1 MKTTT
6 RLETA
11 KQGLAMLWRSLTPFA
26 ASLPGE
32 KGARLASD
40 EALERAYRTMWIDY
54 DRRALVRLMREMD
67 LKDGRVKSVHGRVAR
82 DVVRGGLVLEVNEKA
97 SSETLKREWS
107 AFAYRVQLGKAE
119 KLKSDARGLV
129 MEGNLAHQLVLDDG
143 ASGDRRQVMA
153 ALRMPSD
160 TIVPLVDD
168 GGRFKNAGAA
178 YEQRD
183 VMTGSVLATFAAWNL
198 MMSRLDP
205 QNFDD
210 LGSMGRPWLDS
221 VASTWR
227 KLVMTEEDLVLRRRM
242 RAPLRLVHV
251 MEGADDVALQQYR
264 KAVEGEKADIA
275 TDFYMNKRGGVT
287 AIQGDETLGDIGDV
301 AHLLDTFFAGSPAPK
316 GLFGYTGGLARD
328 ILEDLKRGY
337 YDEVDG
343 LQDLQAGAYVM
354 AFRVHLL
361 FRGIDP
367 GPDEFQIRFAE
378 RRTETPNQV
387 ADLVL
392 KLMAANIPQEELDR
406 ILGYDPD
413 TLAAM
418 RKEAAKNV
426 DPYPMPGGAGRTPV
440 ASPRVSVT
448 PGNAPKGESAT
459 AVSQAG
465 SNGGKGRG

>member
-1 MKTTT
+1 
-6 RLETA
+6 
-11 KQGLAMLWRSLTPFA
+11 MLWRSLMPM
-26 ASLPGE
+26 ASTLPGE
-32 KGARLASD
+32 RGDRLASD
-40 EALERAYRTMWIDY
+40 EALERAYRTMMIDY

-67 LKDGRVKSVHGRVAR
+67 QKDGRVKSVHGRVAR
-82 DVVRGGLVLEVNEKA
+82 DVIRGGLVMVTNEKA

-107 AFAYRVQLGKAE
+107 AFAHRLQLGKAE
-119 KLKSDARGLV
+119 KLKSDGRGLV

-143 ASGDRRQVMA
+143 AAGEKRQVMA

-160 TIVPLVDD
+160 TIVPLVDY
-168 GGRFKNAGAA
+168 GGRFKNPAAA

-183 VMTGSVLATFAAWNL
+183 VMTGKTLASFAAWQL

-205 QNFDD
+205 LNFDD
-210 LGSMGRPWLDS
+210 LGCMGRPWLDS

-227 KLVMTEEDLVLRRRM
+227 KLVMTEEDLVIRRRM
-242 RAPLRLVHV
+242 RAPLRFVHV
-251 MEGADDVALQQYR
+251 LEGADDDALKKYR
-264 KAVEGEKADIA
+264 QTVEGEKADIS
-275 TDFYMNKRGGVT
+275 TDFYLNRKGGVT
-287 AIQGDETLGDIGDV
+287 AISGDETLGDIGDV

-343 LQDLQAGAYVM
+343 LQDLLAGAYVV

-367 GPDEFQIRFAE
+367 GPDEFTVRFAE

-387 ADLVL
+387 ADLAL
-392 KLMAANIPQEELDR
+392 KYMALQIPQDELDML
-406 ILGYDPD
+406 LGYDPD
-413 TLAAM
+413 TLEAK
-418 RKEAAKNV
+418 RKEAAKNR
-426 DPYPMPGGAGRTPV
+426 DPYPVPGATGRNPV
-440 ASPRVSVT
+440 NPPRVSVT

-459 AVSQAG
+459 AVSQPG